1 MRYISRAPSLLL
13 LDVIGAN
20 GVQLRGALRAAVL
33 PVSVPALLKALDL
46 PSNVQ
51 AAMPVGSLVE
61 ELRAAGELQVRLQV
75 MSCAVWWSSS
85 SLMTVPVPG
94 R

>member
-1 MRYISRAPSLLL
+1 MCATSALGFKLAATPFHRRRW
-13 LDVIGAN
+13 
-20 GVQLRGALRAAVL
+20 VQLRGALRAAVL

-61 ELRAAGELQVRLQV
+61 ELRAAGQLQVRLQA
-75 MSCAVWWSSS
+75 MACAVS
-85 SLMTVPVPG
+85 
-94 R
+94 